1 MRSNYL
7 SRCDR
12 IIAAI
17 VSFSVLQEELLS
29 NYLSRCSEKFFNG
42 NFVRNKD
49 EIAIKLA
56 LGEVF
61 FCRSQLSAQTIF
73 QFLLFQALIA

>member
-1 MRSNYL
+1 MDFFILFYSL
-7 SRCDR
+7 RC
-12 IIAAI
+12 AT
-17 VSFSVLQEELLS
+17 SLYNLP
-29 NYLSRCSEKFFNG
+29 KFFNG

-61 FCRSQLSAQTIF
+61 FCRSQLSAQTIL
-73 QFLLFQALIA
+73 QFRLFQALIA